1 MVKHGKKRIR
11 FGSKEKKTLDFVD
24 PNKDPKSYI
33 KRYLTEEDYKDWF
46 NRNYPNHTIYGA
58 VGLSESDYAEI
69 KNKLANE
76 NDDISIEKT
85 EPEPEPKSDSDEW
98 ITGKWTAKANQKD
111 ETQPTGKWTAKPNQ
125 KDETPPTDSEET
137 FTTDVETKN
146 IKKKDTKLFW
156 LRVVFSIMGGVAAT
170 FLFEG
175 IEHDEE
181 HRWTSIGFMIILF
194 LVTCVIAKGMKINY
208 PRSDRKKIVT
218 TGIGSFIFLYLFA
231 WIMSFTLLNL
241 PQENI
246 SIIPGL

>member
-76 NDDISIEKT
+76 YDDISIEKT
-85 EPEPEPKSDSDEW
+85 EPEPEPKSDSDE
-98 ITGKWTAKANQKD
+98 IV
-111 ETQPTGKWTAKPNQ
+111 EGKWTAKPNQ

-194 LVTCVIAKGMKINY
+194 LVTCVIAKGMKIKY

>member
-33 KRYLTEEDYKDWF
+33 KRYITEEDYKDWF
-46 NRNYPNHTIYGA
+46 NRNYPNDTIYGA

-98 ITGKWTAKANQKD
+98 ITGKWTS
-111 ETQPTGKWTAKPNQ
+111 KPNQ
-125 KDETPPTDSEET
+125 KDKTPPTDPEET
-137 FTTDVETKN
+137 FTTDAETKN

-194 LVTCVIAKGMKINY
+194 LVTCVIAKGMKIKY